1 MTEVRIDKFKGTDIF
16 AVWET
21 DKDAEYPIISFGLK
35 KAKALVDHYDELLQF
50 IRTQETL
57 TETETKIKIPTPK
70 KTKTSP
76 KKVATPKKISTPK
89 KVPIPKNN

>member
-57 TETETKIKIPTPK
+57 STTEAKIKIPTP

-76 KKVATPKKISTPK
+76 KKVATPN
-89 KVPIPKNN
+89 KVHIPKNN